1 MLSVG
6 KGKSVRLIFVII
18 ALIGIGLVL
27 TGCGNSKKMKDLQA
41 QLTTATTQV
50 TKLTADLK
58 TATDGKAASD
68 KAVTDAKTQVTTL
81 QTQLKA
87 YDITA
92 YVATWS
98 TALDGGAKVELV
110 VAKTGAVTVKAT
122 NAAGEATTTANGGAG
137 LLPNGEFTVHA
148 GSVYMTFTLAGAD
161 LKLAT
166 VVGSNQFGAVGAIFK
181 K

>member
-6 KGKSVRLIFVII
+6 KGKSARLIFVII

-27 TGCGNSKKMKDLQA
+27 TGCGNSKKLKDLQTS
-41 QLTTATTQV
+41 LDTATASV

-58 TATDGKAASD
+58 TATDAKTASD
-68 KAVTDAKTQVTTL
+68 KAATDAKTQVTTL

-92 YVATWS
+92 FVATWT
-98 TALDGGAKVELV
+98 TALANGGKVELV
-110 VAKTGAVTVKAT
+110 VAKTGAVTVKAK

-148 GSVYMTFTLAGAD
+148 GNVYMTFTVAGAD
-161 LKLAT
+161 LKLAS
-166 VVGSNQFGAVGAIFK
+166 VVGSDQLGAAGAVFK